1 MSYTVYKH
9 TAPNGKVYI
18 GITAKKLNDR
28 WKSGKGYKQNKHFYN
43 AVLKYGWENMAHE
56 VLLTELTKEVAEQ
69 KEIELIA
76 QYKSN
81 QREYGYNNS
90 IGGEYGSLGSRHKLS
105 LLTRKRMSDSRKGNK
120 NSFFGKTHT
129 RETRELLSKLK
140 KGKPAPNK
148 GKPCTDDIKTKI
160 MLSNPNRK
168 KVMCIET
175 RKIYNSIRDAARINN
190 LDRKSLSYCC
200 RKIKYYNTVGGY
212 HWKFCGE
219 GGKSC

>member
-18 GITAKKLNDR
+18 GITSNKLNVR
-28 WKSGKGYKQNKHFYN
+28 WRNGDGYKQNKHFYS
-43 AVLKYGWENMAHE
+43 AILKCGWENMKHE
-56 VLLTELTKEVAEQ
+56 VLFSGLTKETAAQ
-69 KEIELIA
+69 KEMELIA

-90 IGGEYGSLGSRHKLS
+90 IGGEYGSLGSRHNLS

-120 NSFFGKTHT
+120 NYFFGKTHT
-129 RETRELLSKLK
+129 KEVRKLLSKLK
-140 KGKPAPNK
+140 QGKTPPNK
-148 GKPCTDDIKTKI
+148 GKQCPNNIKTKI
-160 MLSNPNRK
+160 MMSNPYRK

-175 RKIYNSIRDAARINN
+175 TKIYNSIHEAARTNN
-190 LDRKSLSYCC
+190 LDRKNLSRCC

-212 HWKFCGE
+212 HWEFC
-219 GGKSC
+219 